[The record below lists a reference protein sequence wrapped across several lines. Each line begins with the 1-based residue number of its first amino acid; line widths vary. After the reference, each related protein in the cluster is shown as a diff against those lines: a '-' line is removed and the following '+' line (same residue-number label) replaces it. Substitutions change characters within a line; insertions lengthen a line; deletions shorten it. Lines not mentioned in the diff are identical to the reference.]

1 MFILGIDPGLA
12 TTGFAV
18 VLETDGKAQLQ
29 AYGCIRT
36 PAGVAEPERLLMIY
50 RSMEELLSQH
60 DIACLAIEKLFFNTN
75 VTTALSVGQARG
87 VVILAA
93 AARGLK
99 IAEYT
104 PLQVKQAVAGYGRA
118 GKTQVQRMVQSLLGL
133 KEMVRPDD
141 AADAAA
147 ICLCHL
153 QTYKYADAV
162 KRGK

>member
-1 MFILGIDPGLA
+1 MLILGIDPGLA

-36 PAGVAEPERLLMIY
+36 PAGVAEPERLLIIY

-87 VVILAA
+87 LSYSLP
-93 AARGLK
+93 R
-99 IAEYT
+99 
-104 PLQVKQAVAGYGRA
+104 PVALRLPN
-118 GKTQVQRMVQSLLGL
+118 THPCRLNRL
-133 KEMVRPDD
+133 
-141 AADAAA
+141 
-147 ICLCHL
+147 
-153 QTYKYADAV
+153 
-162 KRGK
+162 